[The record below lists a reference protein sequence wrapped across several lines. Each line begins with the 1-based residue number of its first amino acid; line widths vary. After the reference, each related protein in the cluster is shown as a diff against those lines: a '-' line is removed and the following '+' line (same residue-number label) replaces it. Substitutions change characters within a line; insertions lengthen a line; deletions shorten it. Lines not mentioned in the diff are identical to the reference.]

1 MRERE
6 IGRERERYIGRE
18 GKRERERVM
27 SSVFSLCSQAAKTAS
42 ASEGSYTTEGQIK
55 SIVSLL

>member
-1 MRERE
+1 MLEWKEKERERERERERE
-6 IGRERERYIGRE
+6 I
-18 GKRERERVM
+18 

-42 ASEGSYTTEGQIK
+42 ASEGSYTTEEQIK